1 MAFAHQKGNTYKDSI
16 GEKFVSHI
24 WESGHFIKSNL
35 KTKDGR
41 KIEILNTGQW
51 NSDAGADFINA
62 VIKLDDEIIKG
73 DVEVHVRNT
82 DWKIHHH
89 DTDSRYNNTIL
100 HVVLWDG
107 GTSLLAR
114 KQNNERIPNLII
126 SDYLEGS
133 ISKLLKSE
141 SNKSNQTH
149 CPVNANVDV
158 IDRAGIERLNIKSNA
173 MNRQIAGNGADQAL
187 YEGIMDALGY
197 SKNRKQFLDL
207 AQKMPVNILIGQKPE
222 KIQAILFGASG
233 LLPNIE
239 NKGKFDK
246 ETEEYLDVIEPI
258 WNEVKSHFQDR
269 IMSAD
274 EWRFFRLR
282 PDNFPTRRIAGISL
296 ILSNYESEKSSLTAK
311 FLSIL
316 DNNDRSIK
324 ELSHKLRTILTPKA
338 YGYWANHYNFGSKR
352 YAQSDSLIG
361 NSRADDIIINVILP
375 FILAYSEKLDNER
388 LSECVMRLWTGYG
401 RLQDNTIT
409 RYFSNRIFPSEK
421 EYHQI
426 INSASRQQGLI
437 HIYKSFCSLNNCNN
451 CPFIERDVYDASVKI

>member
-1 MAFAHQKGNTYKDSI
+1 MATYQKGNSYKDSI

-35 KTKDGR
+35 RAKDGR
-41 KIEILNTGQW
+41 KIEIINTGQW
-51 NSDAGADFINA
+51 NNDAGADFLNA
-62 VIKLDDEIIKG
+62 VIKIDGEIIKG
-73 DVEVHVRNT
+73 DVEVHVQNT

-89 DTDSRYNNTIL
+89 DTDPRYNNTIL

-107 GTSLLAR
+107 GTSLLAK

-126 SDYLEGS
+126 SDYLENS
-133 ISKLLKSE
+133 ISKLLKEERNE
-141 SNKSNQTH
+141 SKQTH
-149 CPVNANVDV
+149 CPVNANADI
-158 IDRAGIERLNIKSNA
+158 IDHAGIERLMIKSNA
-173 MNRQIAGNGADQAL
+173 IGEQIANNDGDQAL

-207 AQKMPVNILIGQKPE
+207 AQKAPVNTLIGQKPE
-222 KIQAILFGASG
+222 KIQAILFGVSG
-233 LLPNIE
+233 LLPNID

-246 ETEEYLDVIEPI
+246 ETTEYLDIINPI
-258 WNEVKSHFQDR
+258 WNETKYYFHGKL
-269 IMSAD
+269 MSAD

-282 PDNFPTRRIAGISL
+282 PDNFPTRRIAGISF
-296 ILSNYESEKSSLTAK
+296 ILSDCDEKSSLTAK

-316 DNNDRSIK
+316 DNNGSIK
-324 ELSHKLRTILTPKA
+324 ELSHKLRIILTPKA

-352 YAQSDSLIG
+352 YTQSDSLIG
-361 NSRADDIIINVILP
+361 NSRADDIIINIILP
-375 FILAYSEKLDNER
+375 FILAYSKRLGNEK
-388 LSECVMRLWTGYG
+388 LSECAMRLWTGYG

-409 RYFSNRIFPSEK
+409 RYFSERIFQSEK
-421 EYHQI
+421 EYRQI

-451 CPFIERDVYDASVKI
+451 CPFAQERGVYDASVKI